1 MPGVG
6 HFLMMENPEGFNL
19 LLKSAINKIVQ

>member
-6 HFLMMENPEGFNL
+6 HFLMMEKPSDFNL
-19 LLKSAINKIVQ
+19 LLKTAISKFAQ